1 MRLFLLLLVALRVPE
16 LHGIF
21 DGVCPRKARR
31 KYVFMSPC
39 LLFWIQAVTTA
50 FILMSMNILFKF
62 TDPPAGALVLP
73 PGSELFLTCSGHI
86 KVDGVK
92 VSLSRNTSN
101 TRQSFPGV
109 ITTTQKVISNGATKT
124 SEAAPGENRRFTDPG
139 HTDSPDVVHPT
150 SSRRLKADSDWEDE
164 EMDYEDEE
172 GGGRVTRGIKSRPQ
186 WKWNKS
192 LVGSGDKDWGDF
204 TFGRSGA
211 TLTLT
216 SVRLEDSGKYSCHHR
231 GREKFAVKVIVAEPL
246 ESPVLICYKR
256 SPSSKIRCEGRP
268 QKSVIKQPRCSLFLS
283 KGTIKNFRQL
293 PCTYSYQ
300 HSRCWC
306 ALDHVDDDIRS
317 LHMAF
322 LCLTSITGNV
332 TSNLLQFTPL
342 RILTPDPPSNVSV
355 HQKEGQ
361 QTKMAVTWN
370 LPASW
375 KQQDSHY
382 HLKYELKYQPS
393 KSSFY
398 NEQVREIEN
407 RRSYTITDA
416 MPGVE
421 YQIQLRA
428 KDEFDGRW
436 SNWSPPYYARSWT
449 TASTLMD
456 DLSTT
461 MLSDTIEGT
470 GSGAEWEFEVS
481 PTEPGFA
488 MEVSHH
494 VLWIF
499 AVFAFF
505 CIILGAYI
513 FRHRDRF
520 MSKLHNH
527 SIIVRYHDSSPPPT
541 LAPAAPEV
549 QVLMT
554 FSPPIRKE
562 QAGSDAEEGEEEEN
576 EEEETAREAMDSMHF
591 NNTSYFLLQRE

>member
-1 MRLFLLLLVALRVPE
+1 MRLFLLVVAAVCVPE

-21 DGVCPRKARR
+21 DGVCPRKDLP
-31 KYVFMSPC
+31 V
-39 LLFWIQAVTTA
+39 
-50 FILMSMNILFKF
+50 
-62 TDPPAGALVLP
+62 GALVLS
-73 PGSELFLTCSGHI
+73 PGSELFLTCSGHV
-86 KVDGVK
+86 KVNGVK
-92 VSLSRNTSN
+92 VSLSRNSSN
-101 TRQSFPGV
+101 TRQSSPGV
-109 ITTTQKVISNGATKT
+109 IATTQKMISNGATKT

-139 HTDSPDVVHPT
+139 CTDSPHVVHPT
-150 SSRRLKADSDWEDE
+150 SSSSSRRLKGESDWGDE
-164 EMDYEDEE
+164 EMDYEDDE

-231 GREKFAVKVIVAEPL
+231 GRERFAVKVIVAEPL

-283 KGTIKNFRQL
+283 KSTTKNFHQL

-306 ALDHVDDDIRS
+306 ALDHIDDDIRS

-342 RILTPDPPSNVSV
+342 SILTPDPPSNVSV

-361 QTKMAVTWN
+361 QMRMAVTWN

-382 HLKYELKYQPS
+382 HLKYELKYRPS
-393 KSSFY
+393 KSSFS
-398 NEQVREIEN
+398 NEQVREIHN

-416 MPGVE
+416 IPGVE

-436 SNWSPPYYARSWT
+436 SSWSPPYYARSWT

-461 MLSDTIEGT
+461 TLYDIEGT
-470 GSGAEWEFEVS
+470 GSGAEWEFDETVS

-499 AVFAFF
+499 AVFAFL
-505 CIILGAYI
+505 CVILGAYV

-527 SIIVRYHDSSPPPT
+527 SVIARYRDSSPPPT
-541 LAPAAPEV
+541 SAPAPPEA

-562 QAGSDAEEGEEEEN
+562 RAGSDAEEGEEEEN

>member
-1 MRLFLLLLVALRVPE
+1 MRLFLPLLVALCVPE

-21 DGVCPRKARR
+21 DGVCPRK
-31 KYVFMSPC
+31 
-39 LLFWIQAVTTA
+39 
-50 FILMSMNILFKF
+50 
-62 TDPPAGALVLP
+62 DPPTGALVLS
-73 PGSELFLTCSGHI
+73 PGSELFLTCRGH
-86 KVDGVK
+86 VRVNGVK
-92 VSLSRNTSN
+92 VSLSRNGSN
-101 TRQSFPGV
+101 TRQSSPGV
-109 ITTTQKVISNGATKT
+109 ITTTQKALSDGATKT
-124 SEAAPGENRRFTDPG
+124 S
-139 HTDSPDVVHPT
+139 DSPDVVHPT
-150 SSRRLKADSDWEDE
+150 SSSSSRRLEGESDWEDE
-164 EMDYEDEE
+164 EMEYEDDE
-172 GGGRVTRGIKSRPQ
+172 GGGRVTRGIRSRPQ

-192 LVGSGDKDWGDF
+192 LVGSGDKDWGNF

-211 TLTLT
+211 TLALT

-246 ESPVLICYKR
+246 ESPILICYKR
-256 SPSSKIRCEGRP
+256 SPSSKIRCEGSP

-283 KGTIKNFRQL
+283 KSMTKNFHQL
-293 PCTYSYQ
+293 PCTFSYQ

-306 ALDHVDDDIRS
+306 ALNHVDDDLRS

-355 HQKEGQ
+355 HQKEGHQ
-361 QTKMAVTWN
+361 MRLAVTWN
-370 LPASW
+370 LPVSW

-382 HLKYELKYQPS
+382 HLKYELKYRPS
-393 KSSFY
+393 KTSFS

-416 MPGVE
+416 IPGVE

-436 SNWSPPYYARSWT
+436 SSWSPPYYARSWT
-449 TASTLMD
+449 TESTLMD

-461 MLSDTIEGT
+461 VLSDTIEGT
-470 GSGAEWEFEVS
+470 GSGAEWEFDETVS

-488 MEVSHH
+488 TEASHH
-494 VLWIF
+494 VLWVF
-499 AVFAFF
+499 AVFAFL
-505 CIILGAYI
+505 CTILGAYI
-513 FRHRDRF
+513 FRHRDRL

-527 SIIVRYHDSSPPPT
+527 SVIARYRDSSPPPPA
-541 LAPAAPEV
+541 LASTPAPPEV
-549 QVLMT
+549 QVPLT

-562 QAGSDAEEGEEEEN
+562 REGSDAEEEEEN
-576 EEEETAREAMDSMHF
+576 EEEETATEATDTMHF